1 DARAAAEELELAR
14 RPALSRQLAFYF
26 SDANLRHDR
35 YVREKIEEDE
45 GGYVPIDFVLPFN
58 RLRAL
63 GCTGAAE
70 VAAAVEAAPAF
81 MGIELSPCRG
91 RLRRAGGAP
100 APPLAGDVTSPSQ
113 RDRRTVRVE
122 GFQPGDEA

>member
-91 RLRRAGGAP
+91 RLRRTRASWMAP
-100 APPLAGDVTSPSQ
+100 NGSLFDDPHWSVQLPQ
-113 RDRRTVRVE
+113 E
-122 GFQPGDEA
+122 